1 MLCYVVL
8 CDHHHHIYAASVCSN
23 HSRNIDNLGVSSAF
37 RKKNKIL
44 VAAHIDYDWR
54 CPRWIDII
62 AFIFCVFHC
71 FFVVGCLHPSS
82 SGTELMLKMFQPIV
96 VVAVLLLLA
105 GMVADAQRNPSISF
119 ISKDKVVNIGDT
131 LELKC
136 QVQDA
141 ATYPVSW
148 TILGKTGK
156 DPIFISRG
164 QTIIVPGDRHHLMYE
179 ERDSTYTLVVNKV
192 QEIDAGTYRCEVT
205 TSVSGN
211 VSLI

>member
-1 MLCYVVL
+1 MNMM
-8 CDHHHHIYAASVCSN
+8 I
-23 HSRNIDNLGVSSAF
+23 
-37 RKKNKIL
+37 
-44 VAAHIDYDWR
+44 
-54 CPRWIDII
+54 
-62 AFIFCVFHC
+62 
-71 FFVVGCLHPSS
+71 
-82 SGTELMLKMFQPIV
+82 KMFFSIAP
-96 VVAVLLLLA
+96 LLLFLA
-105 GMVADAQRNPSISF
+105 IEANAQRNPSISF

-148 TILGKTGK
+148 TILGKSGK

-164 QTIIVPGDRHHLMYE
+164 QAIIVPGDRHQLFYE

-192 QEIDAGTYRCEVT
+192 QEIDAGTYRCEIT

-211 VSLI
+211 VSLLNVNFTILTITLIVYSIAPMYPFMFAFHQSLQTILHVR